1 MCWPI
6 LSEQVLSRLIKYP
19 QDEPSVFKIEL
30 EAYEKNQAEIDL
42 FRKHNFDVL
51 NIVDLDATLH
61 PDMLFEH
68 LKKRMHIRGY
78 SIYNPVIIPKRLI
91 PIEGGFKSTIIN
103 NLQAS
108 PKEMCLNITFLW
120 IPQSL

>member
-1 MCWPI
+1 
-6 LSEQVLSRLIKYP
+6 
-19 QDEPSVFKIEL
+19 VFKIEL